1 METIRTL
8 EEKRRNL
15 ILDSRNGRVWVEF
28 QSDLNYNDRVYI
40 PVSKSIVT
48 IARIK
53 GSTLCW
59 FYIVRVMSGMDLKL
73 FERTLEER
81 SNWEGI

>member
-28 QSDLNYNDRVYI
+28 QSDLNYDDRVYI

-59 FYIVRVMSGMDLKL
+59 FYIVRVVSGMDLKL